1 MASFTISIELN
12 DSSLVTYRQLRTLMS
27 NQGFKHYVSEKSG
40 VHYRL
45 PRDEYAYSGYETR
58 YGLLE
63 RVCKTLEEMDPVP
76 GVMVTEALART
87 WRNLKEIDLS

>member
-12 DSSLVTYRQLRTLMS
+12 NSSPSSYRQLRTLMS
-27 NQGFKHYVSEKSG
+27 GQGFRHSITDKSG
-40 VHYRL
+40 TNYRL
-45 PRDEYAYSGYETR
+45 PRDEYVYMGYETR
-58 YGLLE
+58 GELLE

-76 GVMVTEALART
+76 GVMVTEAFART